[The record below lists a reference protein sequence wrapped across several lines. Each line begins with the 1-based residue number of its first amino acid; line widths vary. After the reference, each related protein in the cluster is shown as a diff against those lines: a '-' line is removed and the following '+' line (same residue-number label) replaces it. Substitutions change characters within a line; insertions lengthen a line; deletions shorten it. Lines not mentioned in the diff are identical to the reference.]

1 MSMNMECKPATPSV
15 IAKLMGLDELP
26 TQQPVKKQKRQRVL
40 SENYLR
46 KVASIGVWEKRSF
59 DECHSYRFSFE
70 EQKEFKDV
78 YEVIESLERDKE
90 SDLFAEKGR
99 ADLRSSE
106 EKIPILSGSHADA
119 DCVPVGVKLQ
129 HLKEV
134 HSGQYGPGFVDSR
147 MDYFENRFQNP
158 DYLTTKPFYD
168 QEGVSSH
175 LLSGHVR
182 ILEPAY
188 SLDSENTD
196 IYREVRNRTDQ
207 GNAKLR
213 QQLENHL
220 VKDFQ
225 RKYGPDSMFPG
236 CRLESNNEKYFSF
249 RKVVVLKPKP
259 GKVEDASNCLS
270 SPSSSEGSYSGNS
283 KDKGF
288 LSHGKGNSHTQVK
301 ERKNLS
307 NDVKSTGHRSIPSCG
322 SEKEITR
329 KTRHKTSDIS
339 LQPPRSGFSG
349 VHSLAK
355 EPELMMVS
363 SPNYSDLNNW
373 YKPSCNYLDGSYVAQ
388 EAKKQISERW
398 RMNKVFRENGLT
410 FGGRGRS
417 RTLGE
422 MLALADYDKY
432 ANFRTPLGIS
442 SRDGW
447 KKMGVGDLIKSR
459 SPAYF
464 TSVGSPKTRTSHK
477 AFHDDL
483 CMTMR
488 PMFSLNWSRL
498 KSSKQGSSGKDDLE
512 RRNSG
517 SNCKKSQSSPYLK
530 SEKNHLLEDKYVI
543 HYMFKNKLE
552 KQDRAEQHSI
562 VRKSLKHDV
571 DCSDSENEITP
582 IDQCN
587 DIKDGNMSPEGSVVP
602 ESPMCTVAS
611 PSMAS
616 DMVVAIENVSVSKC
630 TENHKQPQFEPIGC
644 TMSEKDYDSS
654 FIPDASS
661 KQEDMLME
669 ISEECG
675 TDPDSLV
682 NLERAYQP
690 SPVSVLEA
698 PFAEEVFSNSE
709 CFHSV
714 SASLHDVRRQLEFLK
729 SESYEG
735 YSEGP
740 GMVVSSDDD
749 DDDDAGEESLK
760 DCEVN
765 EDSIKLFGVEESR
778 DFSYMVDVLTEAGFH
793 SRNQNIGFDG
803 RHSPE
808 IPISPSIFDA
818 LEKKYDEQIAWKRS
832 ARRLLF
838 DRINSGLLEI
848 LQPCFGEPIW
858 AKPVARRLSF
868 RQNLKEIKEEL
879 YMLLVSQEKEAR
891 KDSSEKVLGKD
902 DGWLFLGYDI
912 EVIGRE
918 IENSLID
925 ELAAEIVSLESF

>member
-1 MSMNMECKPATPSV
+1 MSKNMECKPPTPSV

-26 TQQPVKKQKRQRVL
+26 TQQPVKKRKQQRVL
-40 SENYLR
+40 SENYRR

-59 DECHSYRFSFE
+59 DERRSYRFGIE

-78 YEVIESLERDKE
+78 YEVIELLERDKE

-99 ADLRSSE
+99 VDLRSSE
-106 EKIPILSGSHADA
+106 GKIPILSGSCVDA
-119 DCVPVGVKLQ
+119 DYVPVGVKLQ

-134 HSGQYGPGFVDSR
+134 HSGQHGPGFVDSR
-147 MDYFENRFQNP
+147 KDYFENHFQNP
-158 DYLTTKPFYD
+158 DCLTTKPFYD
-168 QEGVSSH
+168 QERVSSH

-182 ILEPAY
+182 ILESAY

-196 IYREVRNRTDQ
+196 IYREVWNRTDQ
-207 GNAKLR
+207 GNAKLL
-213 QQLENHL
+213 QQLENNL

-225 RKYGPDSMFPG
+225 TKYGPDSMFPG
-236 CRLESNNEKYFSF
+236 CHLESNNEKHPSF
-249 RKVVVLKPKP
+249 RKVVVLKPNP
-259 GKVEDASNCLS
+259 GKAEDA
-270 SPSSSEGSYSGNS
+270 SSEGSR

-307 NDVKSTGHRSIPSCG
+307 NGVKSTGHRSIPSCG

-329 KTRHKTSDIS
+329 KTRHKTSDS
-339 LQPPRSGFSG
+339 PLQPPRSRFSG

-373 YKPSCNYLDGSYVAQ
+373 YKPSCNYLDGSYMAQ

-398 RMNKVFRENGLT
+398 RMNKEFLENGLA
-410 FGGRGRS
+410 FGGRRRS

-422 MLALADYDKY
+422 MLALPDYDKY
-432 ANFRTPLGIS
+432 VNFRTPLGIS

-447 KKMGVGDLIKSR
+447 KKIGVGDLIKSR

-464 TSVGSPKTRTSHK
+464 TSVGSPKARTSHK
-477 AFHDDL
+477 AFHDDS

-543 HYMFKNKLE
+543 HYMLKNNLE

-582 IDQCN
+582 IDQWN

-616 DMVVAIENVSVSKC
+616 DTVVAIENVSVSKC
-630 TENHKQPQFEPIGC
+630 TRNQKQPQFEPIGC

-654 FIPDASS
+654 CIPDASS
-661 KQEDMLME
+661 KQEDISME

-682 NLERAYQP
+682 NLERTYQP

-698 PFAEEVFSNSE
+698 PFGEEVLSNSE

-714 SASLHDVRRQLEFLK
+714 SASLHGTKTEGFLDLLILL
-729 SESYEG
+729 
-735 YSEGP
+735 P
-740 GMVVSSDDD
+740 T
-749 DDDDAGEESLK
+749 
-760 DCEVN
+760 
-765 EDSIKLFGVEESR
+765 F
-778 DFSYMVDVLTEAGFH
+778 
-793 SRNQNIGFDG
+793 NQF
-803 RHSPE
+803 
-808 IPISPSIFDA
+808 
-818 LEKKYDEQIAWKRS
+818 
-832 ARRLLF
+832 
-838 DRINSGLLEI
+838 
-848 LQPCFGEPIW
+848 
-858 AKPVARRLSF
+858 
-868 RQNLKEIKEEL
+868 
-879 YMLLVSQEKEAR
+879 
-891 KDSSEKVLGKD
+891 
-902 DGWLFLGYDI
+902 
-912 EVIGRE
+912 
-918 IENSLID
+918 
-925 ELAAEIVSLESF
+925 